1 MAVYRTNTDPF
12 LGFDKKFN
20 QNYFAVVGDF
30 FKADSC
36 TRNIFMDVKNE
47 STTMFVSVPSIELI
61 AMDLNPLSANP
72 TKWSNTLKQ
81 TECE

>member
-30 FKADSC
+30 FKAD
-36 TRNIFMDVKNE
+36 KNE